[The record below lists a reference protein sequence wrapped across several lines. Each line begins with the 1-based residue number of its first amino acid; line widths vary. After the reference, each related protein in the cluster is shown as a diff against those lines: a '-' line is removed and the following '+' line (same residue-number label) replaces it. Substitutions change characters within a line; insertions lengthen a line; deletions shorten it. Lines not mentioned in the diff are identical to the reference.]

1 MNSRS
6 ETLAADDGTSLRLT
20 VRGSGREAAIVVVP
34 GIFMHRESPEH
45 LRLARAL
52 ADLAD
57 VITTDVRGHGESAGR
72 FSWGRK
78 EPHDLQRVAAW
89 AHERYARVGA
99 LGFSYGGYH
108 TVAAAAQGANF
119 DAVALVAAP
128 KSLFLLDHNPFIR
141 GLTRSVPI
149 MLRRERRPARVSLR
163 PPLRGTS
170 PRRLIAQIVAPLL
183 IVHGS
188 DDWLIPVKHAHDL
201 YALATEPKEL
211 VVIPGGLHAEN
222 ILADDPEALI
232 EPLRRFF
239 ASRL

>member
-1 MNSRS
+1 
-6 ETLAADDGTSLRLT
+6 
-20 VRGSGREAAIVVVP
+20 
-34 GIFMHRESPEH
+34 MHRESPEH

-57 VITTDVRGHGESAGR
+57 VITMDVRGHGESAGR

-78 EPHDLQRVAAW
+78 RAATTCAGSPPGRASATRASARW
-89 AHERYARVGA
+89 ASR
-99 LGFSYGGYH
+99 S
-108 TVAAAAQGANF
+108 AATTPSRPRRRAPNF

-149 MLRRERRPARVSLR
+149 MLHRERRPARVSLR

-211 VVIPGGLHAEN
+211 LVIPGGLHAEN